1 VNTVPTTSGLPIE
14 AGETLRWRIG
24 EATPASAVVRAREGR
39 RLELSLA
46 ARTPR
51 LPADHTVLLE
61 VERPD
66 ALYLLSARVD
76 AQPSDRRLDLV
87 ISEANPERVQ
97 RREYFRL
104 PFAAS
109 LLLARTPG
117 HPAGS
122 ASSAPPLLDGGR
134 FEAEFHLA
142 RVHDLSGGGCRV
154 EGTQSWLGLDNVHA
168 GFLYLGEGAPLALDL
183 RTVRIERS
191 PERTAFQFM
200 GLPER
205 KRERILRALFREHRR
220 LRSTRLSN

>member
-1 VNTVPTTSGLPIE
+1 MNTGPTTSGLPIE
-14 AGETLRWRIG
+14 PGETLRWRFG
-24 EATPASAVVRAREGR
+24 EASPASAVVRAREGR

-46 ARTPR
+46 ARSPR
-51 LPADHTVLLE
+51 LPTDHTVQLE
-61 VERPD
+61 IERPD

-76 AQPSDRRLDLV
+76 AQPSERRLDLV
-87 ISEANPERVQ
+87 LSEASPERVQ

-109 LLLARTPG
+109 LMIARTPG

-122 ASSAPPLLDGGR
+122 ASSAPPIIEGGR
-134 FEAEFHLA
+134 FEPEFLLT

-154 EGTQSWLGLDNVHA
+154 EGTQPWLGLDQVHA

-191 PERTAFQFM
+191 PERTAFQFV

-205 KRERILRALFREHRR
+205 RRERILRALFREHRR
-220 LRSTRLSN
+220 LRSTRLPD